1 MKHRCLTLTVG
12 YLVGAIMFF
21 CPALLRAADDKPA
34 VVDKSIYVEKFI
46 FSGNSAISTA
56 DLGVIVKEYERKN
69 LTFADIQKVADL
81 ITAQYWK
88 RNHVTAKAFIPEQ
101 RVENNVIKI
110 AVQEGK
116 IGSVKIQGNH
126 PYYSTAFIEKHFA
139 PVQKES
145 SFDQDSLER
154 ALLVLNDYP
163 KLKVTAVLVPGS
175 EPGTSD
181 IVVTADN
188 SLPVFLT
195 LDYNN
200 FGSRYVSGRSRF
212 GATLDIGNLIQEGS
226 ILSIKGQTGER
237 PDEFWY
243 GRAFYSVPLN
253 TLGTRLAAYYSYGN
267 FNVGQEFEVLN
278 INGKSSNVGLAISHP
293 FIKKRLETLT
303 AEFGFDY
310 KDSKLYEIDDTLQN
324 HDKVSSL
331 KLGATYERT
340 DTSGRTYAS
349 LYLTQGLGHALGGMK
364 DGDPLASRTGGD
376 NSFTKVNL
384 NGIRLQKL
392 SPSFYLVLK
401 GSGQWADDDLVVS
414 EQYFIGGQD
423 SVRGYVQ
430 GERAGNDGYSVTGE
444 LRVSPFTNK
453 EMVQFV
459 AFVDN
464 GTVYTRNL
472 VSVTRPDKSSSEPNA
487 TILKSKWKDDHFS
500 LTGAGGG
507 VRLNLPYE
515 FNIKADVG
523 FPIFPHETLNG
534 DHIMFYLQ
542 ASKRF

>member
-12 YLVGAIMFF
+12 YLMGAIMFF
-21 CPALLRAADDKPA
+21 CPVLSRAADEKPA
-34 VVDKSIYVEKFI
+34 VADKTIYVEKFI
-46 FSGNSAISTA
+46 FSGNSVISA
-56 DLGVIVKEYERKN
+56 AELGGVVKEYEGKN
-69 LTFADIQKVADL
+69 LSFSDIQKVANL
-81 ITAQYWK
+81 VTEEYRR
-88 RNHVTAKAFIPEQ
+88 RNHITAKAYVPEQ
-101 RVENNVIKI
+101 KVGNNVIKI

-116 IGSVKIQGNH
+116 IGTVKVQGSH
-126 PYYSTAFIEKHFA
+126 PYYSTEFIEKHFA

-188 SLPVFLT
+188 SLPVSLT

-212 GATLDIGNLIQEGS
+212 GATLDIGNLIKEGS

-243 GRAFYSVPLN
+243 GRAYYSVPLN

-267 FNVGQEFEVLN
+267 INVGHEFEVLD
-278 INGKSSNVGLAISHP
+278 INGKSSNFGLTISHP
-293 FIKKRLETLT
+293 FIKKRIETLT
-303 AEFGFDY
+303 AEFGFDF
-310 KDSKLYEIDDTLQN
+310 KESKLYTIDDTLLS

-331 KLGATYERT
+331 RLGVNYDRT
-340 DTSGRTYAS
+340 DTSGRTFAS
-349 LYLTQGLGHALGGMK
+349 LYLTQGLGHTLGGME
-364 DGDPLASRTGGD
+364 DGDPMASRLGGD
-376 NSFTKVNL
+376 NTFTKVNL
-384 NGIRLQKL
+384 NAIRLQKL
-392 SPSFYLVLK
+392 SPTFYLVLK
-401 GSGQWADDDLVVS
+401 GSGQWASDDLVVS

-430 GERAGNDGYSVTGE
+430 GERAGNSGYSLTGE
-444 LRVSPFTNK
+444 LRISPFTNK
-453 EMVQFV
+453 EMIQFV

-464 GTVYTRNL
+464 GTVYNRNL
-472 VSVTRPDKSSSEPNA
+472 VAFLRPDKSSSDPND
-487 TILKSKWKDDHFS
+487 TITRTKWQDDHFS
-500 LTGAGGG
+500 LTGVGGG
-507 VRLNLPYE
+507 IRLNLPYE
-515 FNIKADVG
+515 FNVKADVG
-523 FPIFPHETLNG
+523 FPIFPSTTLNG
-534 DHIMFYLQ
+534 DHVMFYLQ
-542 ASKRF
+542 VSKRF